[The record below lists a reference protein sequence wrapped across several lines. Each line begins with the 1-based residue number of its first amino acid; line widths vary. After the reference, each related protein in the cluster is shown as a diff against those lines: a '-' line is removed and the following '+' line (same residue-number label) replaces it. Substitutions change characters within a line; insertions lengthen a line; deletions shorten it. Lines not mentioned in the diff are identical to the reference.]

1 MHRRRH
7 RLHHAQALSVALALG
22 AACLAAAP
30 ARAEVQKITADGT
43 VHRVDV
49 DVTTSAKGTG
59 TGIRYTRQ
67 QPAGGRDSSW
77 VPGTDD
83 IAADKDPVLE
93 IEPSSGRP
101 VLVWS
106 RNEGTGFDLFI
117 SRLENG
123 SWTAPRLL
131 VHATGDD
138 LLPQIRYDD
147 HYLHAAWRQQDPSG
161 AIALYRS
168 SFDAASWTRTYGPER
183 IPVDDM
189 PPVPP
194 GGSTTTSP
202 AAPSMNAT
210 YFSGTVPGLL
220 PGDPSRSVVWGV
232 RDEPL
237 PISYHQVFSLP
248 PEILSVSRIEAG
260 FIGGRFTLWFVSGSK
275 AYYTVATSTGWSSMR
290 VIELNAQ
297 TTAADARAEIHDL
310 NKRTGPQ

>member
-22 AACLAAAP
+22 AAGLAAAP
-30 ARAEVQKITADGT
+30 ARADVQKITADGT

-67 QPAGGRDSSW
+67 KPAGGRDTSW

-83 IAADKDPVLE
+83 IAADRDPVLD

-106 RNEGTGFDLFI
+106 RNEGTGFDLFV

-123 SWTAPRLL
+123 AWTAPRLL
-131 VHATGDD
+131 VHGAGDD

-147 HYLHAAWRQQDPSG
+147 RYLHVAWRQQDPSG
-161 AIALYRS
+161 SIAFFRS
-168 SFDAASWTRTYGPER
+168 SFDAPSWAPTYGPER
-183 IPVDDM
+183 VPTDDLS
-189 PPVPP
+189 PVPP
-194 GGSTTTSP
+194 SGTTTSGTAP
-202 AAPSMNAT
+202 AMNFT
-210 YFSGTVPGLL
+210 YFCGTVPGAL
-220 PGDPSRSVVWGV
+220 PGDPSRTVVWGV

-237 PISYHQVFSLP
+237 PIGYHQIFSLP
-248 PEILSVSRIEAG
+248 PEVLSVSSAEAG

-275 AYYTVATSTGWSSMR
+275 AYYTVLTSTGWSSMR
-290 VIELNAQ
+290 VIELNAP